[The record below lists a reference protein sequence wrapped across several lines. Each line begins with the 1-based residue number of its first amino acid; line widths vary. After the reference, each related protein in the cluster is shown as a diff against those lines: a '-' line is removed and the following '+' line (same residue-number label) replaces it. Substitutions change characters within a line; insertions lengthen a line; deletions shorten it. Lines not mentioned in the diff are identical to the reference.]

1 MFLVNFDVSTVLRS
15 RKTFCTIMSS
25 TVYQDFSHWFENRR
39 WFYECIF
46 YKTSFILNKIQV
58 YYDFS
63 SVVLFLQLLAS
74 KNHVYTH
81 ALDIFSSR
89 IHLIPPNFENS
100 HSIISRSNFTFKP
113 TFKPPSYRDIFLTHL
128 FLHTISLDC
137 VRSFFSVFPSC
148 PCFQALKNIFFS
160 RFR

>member
-1 MFLVNFDVSTVLRS
+1 MFRTDLKIGVDFMNLFSTKLPLFLTKYKSIMIFRPSSSSFNFWQAKIMYTHMHST
-15 RKTFCTIMSS
+15 FFHCE
-25 TVYQDFSHWFENRR
+25 F
-39 WFYECIF
+39 
-46 YKTSFILNKIQV
+46 TSFRPTLKPHII
-58 YYDFS
+58 
-63 SVVLFLQLLAS
+63 
-74 KNHVYTH
+74 
-81 ALDIFSSR
+81 
-89 IHLIPPNFENS
+89 

-148 PCFQALKNIFFS
+148 PCFQALKNIFFL